1 MKKARP
7 YLPYLAGGLAVAIW
21 GATPAATAILAREIA
36 PGLIGIARLAA
47 CAAFLVP
54 IALIFRPKLPS
65 DRGGWVALLISAVVG
80 FFGSFMLQGLGIPRT
95 STTHAALI
103 LALPPVF
110 TAIVQFLLSRRWPK
124 RLWWVGSIVALSGV
138 AALILG
144 RNLAG
149 GRNVSTLLGDL
160 IVLAGAVTVSIGYV
174 AGARLSARIGL
185 FAATTWSLLIGA
197 LMTLPALPALL
208 GELDQVTWIG
218 WTTLAFLAVL
228 CTLIG
233 FAAWF
238 WALDQGGVASIAPLQ
253 FGQPVVS
260 VVIAVTLLSES
271 LSATIL
277 LAFCLISCGVYLSR
291 RAVWGWHS

>member
-1 MKKARP
+1 MSRAGP
-7 YLPYLAGGLAVAIW
+7 HLPYLAGGLAVAIW

-36 PGLIGIARLAA
+36 PGMIGIARLTA
-47 CAAFLVP
+47 CAAILVP
-54 IALIFRPKLPS
+54 IAVIFRPKLPN
-65 DRGGWVALLISAVVG
+65 DRGGWAALLISAVVG

-124 RLWWVGSIVALSGV
+124 RVWWIGSVVALSGV
-138 AALILG
+138 AVLVLG

-149 GRNVSTLLGDL
+149 GGNAPTLLGDL
-160 IVLAGAVTVSIGYV
+160 IVLAGAVTVSAGYV

-197 LMTLPALPALL
+197 LITLPALPALS
-208 GELDQVTWIG
+208 GGFVQVTWVG
-218 WTTLAFLAVL
+218 WTALAFLAVL

-260 VVIAVTLLSES
+260 LIIAVTLLSES

-277 LAFCLISCGVYLSR
+277 VALCLISCGVYLSR
-291 RAVWGWHS
+291 RAL